1 MRFVATPEPRIQ
13 IEGNYTLKNTG
24 NRTLDQLE
32 LRLPGRRFA
41 SNELQVSWD
50 GKPVPLGAS
59 PTRPRNALLTPRE
72 PWRISARHTLRL
84 IREFSPA
91 EQSETSL
98 SFSGDAFFLPAAG
111 WNAELLPP
119 VGLFASGGTPP
130 KRWDLLVTVPSRF
143 EIHTSGLQKK
153 SEQKKGETVVVAEQG
168 KGDPYPFVIAGRY
181 HTAEIGT
188 GGEKLHLWTRQGQ
201 ESAKLREV
209 AEALARV
216 TAAYDA
222 TFGERSKPSAQIWIV
237 ECPVVSG
244 CFTNLSPLRA
254 ELLGRDENEPA
265 TAEMIS
271 QDTLVV
277 DVSGGALTVAGGAV
291 PSLAASWLGYAQN
304 PAFFEQEPPLT
315 MLPVFAAA
323 IGRDAAAG
331 ADSREETI
339 RRALRLIPVNAKL
352 QKVEDPNVVRAKSF
366 LFFYALQDR
375 YGRDTFRKATQHM
388 LYARQGKG
396 FELDDLI
403 AAFEEETHQNVA
415 EFVRMWMKGPGV
427 PEEFRT
433 RYEGAAA
440 ASVHSIKE
448 KTP

>member
-1 MRFVATPEPRIQ
+1 MRFVATPDPRIQ
-13 IEGNYTLKNTG
+13 IEGDYTLKNTG
-24 NRTLDQLE
+24 NRMLDQLE

-41 SNELQVSWD
+41 SNELQASWD
-50 GKPVPLGAS
+50 GKPLGLVAS
-59 PTRPRNALLTPRE
+59 PASPRNAMLVPAE
-72 PWRISARHTLRL
+72 PWRVSARHRLRL
-84 IREFSPA
+84 TREFSPA
-91 EQSETSL
+91 GQSEPSL
-98 SFSGDAFFLPAAG
+98 NFSDDAFFLPAAG

-130 KRWDLLVTVPSRF
+130 KRWDLLVDVPSRF
-143 EIHTSGLQKK
+143 EIHTSGQQKK
-153 SEQKKGETVVVAEQG
+153 SKQNKGETMAVAEQG
-168 KGDPYPFVIAGRY
+168 KTDPYPFVVAGGY

-188 GGEKLHLWTRQGQ
+188 GGEKLHLWTRQAQ
-201 ESAKLREV
+201 EPTKLQEV
-209 AEALARV
+209 REALGRV

-222 TFGERSKPSAQIWIV
+222 TFGERSKPSSQIWIV
-237 ECPVVSG
+237 ECPVAAG

-254 ELLGRDENEPA
+254 ELLERNENERA

-277 DVSGGALTVAGGAV
+277 DVGGGALTVASGAA

-339 RRALRLIPVNAKL
+339 RRALRLIPANAKP
-352 QKVEDPNVVRAKSF
+352 QKAEDANVVRAKSF

-375 YGRDTFRKATQHM
+375 YGREAFRKATQHM

-415 EFVRMWMKGPGV
+415 EFVRMWMKRPGV

-433 RYEGAAA
+433 RHEGAAA